1 MEPTMTTKVSDNIK
15 SKTLELLQEYR
26 QSQDVKIRNQI
37 VSLNIGLVRKEAH
50 HWSRQC
56 SENFDDLMQVG
67 SLGLLRAIERFT
79 LERGNAFSSFA
90 NPYIRGEIQH
100 YLRDKSSTVRIP
112 RRMLQ
117 LRQQSNRFIQA
128 FRQEHNRQPS
138 IAEIAEHLDI
148 SVSEWQSINLA
159 YQNRDPVS
167 LDVSVKA
174 DQGENTSLGD
184 LVPDPGYKS
193 FQLAIEDQIRI
204 QQGLAQ
210 LEEHTRKVLEF
221 VFLHDLTQKEA
232 ADLLGVSVITVSR
245 RIKKGINSLKKII
258 GSD

>member
-1 MEPTMTTKVSDNIK
+1 MEPITTTKTSDNLK
-15 SKTLELLQEYR
+15 SVTLELLQAYR
-26 QSQDVKIRNQI
+26 QTQDIKIRNQI
-37 VSLNIGLVRKEAH
+37 VNLNIGLVRKEAH
-50 HWSRQC
+50 HWSKQC
-56 SENFDDLMQVG
+56 NESFDDLMQVG

-90 NPYIRGEIQH
+90 SPYIRGEIQH
-100 YLRDKSSTVRIP
+100 YLRDRSSTVRIP
-112 RRMLQ
+112 RRILQ
-117 LRQQSNRFIQA
+117 LRQQANRFVHN
-128 FRQEHNRQPS
+128 FRHEYNRQPS
-138 IAEIAEHLDI
+138 ALEIAQHLEI
-148 SVSEWQSINLA
+148 SVAEWQSINLA

-167 LDVSVKA
+167 LDLAVTA
-174 DQGENTSLGD
+174 DQGENTCLGD

-245 RIKKGINSLKKII
+245 RIKKGISSLKKIL
-258 GSD
+258 GGD

>member
-1 MEPTMTTKVSDNIK
+1 MEPITTTKSSDDLK
-15 SKTLELLQEYR
+15 SVTLELLQVYR

-37 VSLNIGLVRKEAH
+37 VNLNLGLVRKEAH
-50 HWSRQC
+50 HWSKQC
-56 SENFDDLMQVG
+56 NESFDDLMQVG

-90 NPYIRGEIQH
+90 SPYIRGEIQH

-112 RRMLQ
+112 RRILQ
-117 LRQQSNRFIQA
+117 LRQQANRFIQTC
-128 FRQEHNRQPS
+128 RHEDNRQPS
-138 IAEIAEHLDI
+138 PTEIAEHLGI
-148 SVSEWQSINLA
+148 SIAEWQSINLA

-167 LDVSVKA
+167 LDVSVTA
-174 DQGENTSLGD
+174 EQGENTCLGD
-184 LVPDPGYKS
+184 LVPDLGYKS

-232 ADLLGVSVITVSR
+232 AELLGVSVITVSR
-245 RIKKGINSLKKII
+245 RIKKGITSLKKIL
-258 GSD
+258 GGE

>member
-1 MEPTMTTKVSDNIK
+1 MTTKVGDNIK
-15 SKTLELLQEYR
+15 FKTIELFQQYQKSK
-26 QSQDVKIRNQI
+26 DIKVRNQI
-37 VSLNIGLVRKEAH
+37 VNLNIGLVRKEAH
-50 HWSRQC
+50 HWSKQC
-56 SENFDDLMQVG
+56 NEAFDDLMQVG

-90 NPYIRGEIQH
+90 SPYIRGEIQH
-100 YLRDKSSTVRIP
+100 YLRDKSATVRIP
-112 RRMLQ
+112 RRILQ
-117 LRQQSNRFIQA
+117 LRQQSNAFIRA
-128 FRQEHNRQPS
+128 FRQVHNRQPS
-138 IAEIAEHLDI
+138 VVEIASHLEI
-148 SVSEWQSINLA
+148 SVAEWQAIHLA

-167 LDVSVKA
+167 LDVAISA

-232 ADLLGVSVITVSR
+232 AELLGVSVITVSR
-245 RIKKGINSLKKII
+245 HVKKGISALKKIL

>member
-1 MEPTMTTKVSDNIK
+1 MTTKVGDNIK
-15 SKTLELLQEYR
+15 FKTIELFQQY
-26 QSQDVKIRNQI
+26 QKAKDIKVRNQI
-37 VSLNIGLVRKEAH
+37 VNLNIGLVRKEAH
-50 HWSRQC
+50 HWSKQC
-56 SENFDDLMQVG
+56 NEAFDDLMQVG

-90 NPYIRGEIQH
+90 SPYIRGEIQH
-100 YLRDKSSTVRIP
+100 YLRDKSATVRIP
-112 RRMLQ
+112 RRILQ
-117 LRQQSNRFIQA
+117 LRQQSNAFIRA
-128 FRQEHNRQPS
+128 FRQVHNRQPS
-138 IAEIAEHLDI
+138 VVEIASHLEI
-148 SVSEWQSINLA
+148 SVAEWQAIHLA

-167 LDVSVKA
+167 LDVAISA

-232 ADLLGVSVITVSR
+232 AELLGVSVITVSR
-245 RIKKGINSLKKII
+245 HVKKGISALKKIL